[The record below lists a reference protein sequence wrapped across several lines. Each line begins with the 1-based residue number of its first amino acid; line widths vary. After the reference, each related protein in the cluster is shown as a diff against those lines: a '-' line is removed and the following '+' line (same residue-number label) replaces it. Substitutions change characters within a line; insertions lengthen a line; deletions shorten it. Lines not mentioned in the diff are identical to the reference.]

1 MNWNVVLIKACI
13 GLLQLARLVGVLG
26 FFLILGLTLLGNWE
40 ENLTFQVHNDFP
52 VEKVDYIKVKSE
64 YKEVLNSPVLVSSSY
79 KFNIGFEKSYRVG
92 FVISFIIVMAGYLY
106 FLTALLR
113 IVQSAL
119 GNNFFSGAN
128 VKRMRSIGVLLIG
141 LGLVQIVY
149 KWVSTSVFDLF
160 FEFDIPNSSGVR
172 VDLFPN
178 ILGNTIFVGL
188 IVLVIAQAFDYG
200 LKLKEEQELTI

>member
-1 MNWNVVLIKACI
+1 MNWNLVLIKACI
-13 GLLQLARLVGVLG
+13 GLLQLARVVGALG
-26 FFLILGLTLLGNWE
+26 FFLILGLTLLTNWD
-40 ENLTFQVHNDFP
+40 ENLTFQVHNDSP
-52 VEKVDYIKVKSE
+52 IEKVDYIKIKSE
-64 YKEVLNSPVLVSSSY
+64 YTDVLNSPMLVSTSY
-79 KFNIGFEKSYRVG
+79 KFNIGFVKSYRVI
-92 FVISFIIVMAGYLY
+92 FVLSFMAVMAAYIY

-113 IVQSAL
+113 IIQSAL
-119 GNNFFSGAN
+119 VNDFFSRVN
-128 VKRMRSIGVLLIG
+128 VVRMRSIGLMLISFG
-141 LGLVQIVY
+141 LIQIIY
-149 KWVSTSVFDLF
+149 QWVSNSIFELF